1 MNSVSLVGRLVGD
14 PASRP
19 VPGGQ
24 RVARFRIAVSTGS
37 RRGGGADRT
46 VVEVECWGPL
56 GDTVATY
63 LAGGRMVSVLGRL
76 TRASWSGQG
85 PGECRHERVFV
96 TAAAVEFLDRPP
108 RTPTPTPSE

>member
-19 VPGGQ
+19 VPGGK
-24 RVARFRIAVSTGS
+24 RVARFRLALSTGP
-37 RRGGGADRT
+37 RRGGADRT

-96 TAAAVEFLDRPP
+96 TATSVEFLDRPP
-108 RTPTPTPSE
+108 PNPTPTPSA